1 MTGQIPDPTVD
12 SDAELDLPPP
22 LPARI
27 TGLLVSLGA
36 ATLGLIAAQVVPLFM
51 GDASPWFKERW
62 RRMP

>member
-22 LPARI
+22 LPVRI

-36 ATLGLIAAQVVPLFM
+36 AALGLIAAQAVPLFM
-51 GDASPWFKERW
+51 GA
-62 RRMP
+62 RRHG